1 MASGNKTTGYADWL
15 GIYHR
20 FSGSTTCPV
29 CACSTNSAAGFH
41 KSMHAQMRLS
51 TITLYRDHIEVSG
64 QYSETVQSAFM
75 LCAILCSVTDCCFS
89 VVVCVH
95 LTVCPFC
102 TF

>member
-1 MASGNKTTGYADWL
+1 M
-15 GIYHR
+15 
-20 FSGSTTCPV
+20 

-75 LCAILCSVTDCCFS
+75 LCVRFYAQ
-89 VVVCVH
+89 
-95 LTVCPFC
+95 
-102 TF
+102 